1 MGKESISFSIDEKVK
16 KQAEELFNNLGMSM
30 EQALN
35 IFIIQSIKEK
45 GIPFKITLEMEKRKE
60 ESDHIYLE
68 ELIELAEK
76 CNFNNEIIK
85 EFKKEVM
92 QIKETIQYMREESK
106 K

>member
-1 MGKESISFSIDEKVK
+1 MAKEKISFSIDEKVK

-60 ESDHIYLE
+60 ESDRIYLE

-76 CNFNNEIIK
+76 CNFNNEVIK
-85 EFKKEVM
+85 EFKKEVI